1 MINKG
6 LNSLAKKIPE
16 EDIIL
21 AHVSD
26 DIGAYQ
32 IKNSGK
38 NEEIFSVK
46 YDKSLIHFVFSL
58 SGNIGL
64 SSRSEKVIVTTSN
77 FFMFTNPREDVTLDF
92 KIPSGSKVFSLMMSM
107 KELHGIFGSSFGSDQ
122 TVVNNFMESYKMKLL
137 FNERELTPSIAVI
150 AHQFF
155 NGINRPSVQKIYQH
169 GKVMEFLSLY
179 MDSPNSKDEVQ
190 DQCPFVMDASE
201 MERIK
206 EARNII
212 IDKMISPPSLKE
224 LARMVGTNEFKL
236 KVGFRSIFGTTVY
249 GYLSDH
255 RMELARKLLIV
266 DKARIKEVAVEVGY
280 SNPSHFI
287 AAYKRKY
294 GVTPKQHLKSMVA

>member
-6 LNSLAKKIPE
+6 LNSLNINLPD
-16 EDIIL
+16 EDIHL

-38 NEEIFSVK
+38 DDEVFSVK

-58 SGNIGL
+58 SGDIAV
-64 SSRSEKVIVTTSN
+64 SSGTEKIVVTTSN
-77 FFMFTNPREDVTLDF
+77 FIMFTNPREDISLNI
-92 KIPSGSKVFSLMMSM
+92 KIPSGAKLLFLMMSM
-107 KELHGIFGSSFGSDQ
+107 KELHGIFGSSFGTDQ
-122 TVVNNFMESYKMKLL
+122 TVVNNFMESYKMKQL
-137 FNERELTPSIAVI
+137 FNERDLTPAIAVI

-224 LARMVGTNEFKL
+224 LAHMVGTNEFKL

-255 RMELARKLLIV
+255 RMEHARKMLTV
-266 DKARIKEVAVEVGY
+266 DKVRIKEVAAEVGY

-287 AAYKRKY
+287 AAYKRKF